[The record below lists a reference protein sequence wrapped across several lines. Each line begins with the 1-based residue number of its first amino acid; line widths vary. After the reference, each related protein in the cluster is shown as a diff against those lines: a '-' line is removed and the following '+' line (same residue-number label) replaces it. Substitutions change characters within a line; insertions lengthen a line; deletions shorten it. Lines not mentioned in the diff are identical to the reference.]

1 MKPLTRFLTVATT
14 LFLCLVGTEACRRP
28 LHLPCPDSPL
38 TATFTPTLTATNP
51 VSYASPT
58 VTHTAT
64 IAVTITLTST
74 PTSSPTSAPTSIVT
88 PYVSPSST
96 STPTRTATD
105 VPTDTPTVAATNT
118 ETATTTSTPLCLYI
132 SSPTT
137 ILAGTYHYSCVEF
150 KNPGWIYID
159 GEGVT
164 LNVDNYYTS
173 SGSCSIYGMAS
184 TFYLGSPAS
193 WGTNNAGAGHGGAG
207 GADGRGNAGGSA
219 YDSATNP
226 VYPGSMSGSG
236 QCSGNYFNGGAVF
249 CVKVLNGPATLSGG
263 IMMNGTSQPNCYNNT
278 STGSGSGGT
287 INIQADTLVG
297 SYVQLSADGG
307 YGFSS
312 STSSTY
318 NAGGGGGGIILL
330 SYHTANNL
338 TSLYTSVTGGAAT
351 APALSG
357 SDGFFNV
364 TTY

>member
-1 MKPLTRFLTVATT
+1 MKPLTRFLTVATA

-51 VSYASPT
+51 VSYVSPT

-64 IAVTITLTST
+64 IAVTIIFTPT

-105 VPTDTPTVAATNT
+105 APTDTPTVAATNT

-137 ILAGTYHYSCVEF
+137 ITAGTYHYSCVEF
-150 KNPGWIYID
+150 NNPGQIYID
-159 GEGVT
+159 GVGVT

-173 SGSCSIYGMAS
+173 SGSCSIYGQAS
-184 TFYLGSPAS
+184 TLYFGSPS
-193 WGTNNAGAGHGGAG
+193 SGSTNNAGAGHGGAG
-207 GADGRGNAGGSA
+207 GADGRGNAGGSV

-226 VYPGSMSGSG
+226 VYPGSMGGQG
-236 QCSGNYFNGGAVF
+236 QCSNQFNGGACFRVN
-249 CVKVLNGPATLSGG
+249 VLNGPATLGG
-263 IMMNGTSQPNCYNNT
+263 AIDMGGYATYNCYNNT
-278 STGSGSGGT
+278 SAGAGSGGT
-287 INIQADTLVG
+287 IYIQADTLEG
-297 SYVQLSADGG
+297 SDLHLFAGG
-307 YGFSS
+307 GRGQS
-312 STSSTY
+312 STAGSTF

-338 TSLYTSVTGGAAT
+338 TSLYTSVTGGTAT